1 MEYRD
6 NPNHARSRF
15 IVPTP
20 KALTIRAELEAAGS
34 KLEKILTAELS
45 DKERLQFVTLLQ
57 KMPGLTE
64 EQ

>member
-45 DKERLQFVTLLQ
+45 EKERLQLLTLLQ
-57 KMPGLTE
+57 KMLGLTAE
-64 EQ
+64 R